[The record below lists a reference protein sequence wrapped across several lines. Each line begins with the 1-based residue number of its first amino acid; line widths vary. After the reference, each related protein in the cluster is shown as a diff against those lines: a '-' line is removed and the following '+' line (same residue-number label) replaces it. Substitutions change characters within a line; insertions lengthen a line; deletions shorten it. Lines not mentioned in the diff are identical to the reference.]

1 MRTLCTVPTVHSY
14 VLIPIIPIEHYEK
27 IKFYISIPLWIS
39 CECPFKPLRL
49 TWRACPAWCQEK
61 RKWFSWRPGTSALP
75 RSVSPP
81 SFYVHN
87 EPIIVKYTL
96 DLVLL
101 LSQVQYHLLSMGTMN
116 LLLYSTTHNH
126 LIHLL
131 LSIYT
136 MKFSL
141 YSTVHNKLTIV

>member
-1 MRTLCTVPTVHSY
+1 MNLLLIVLYTLDLVHPPSNVQYQLLLSMY
-14 VLIPIIPIEHYEK
+14 VHNEPIIVH
-27 IKFYISIPLWIS
+27 
-39 CECPFKPLRL
+39 
-49 TWRACPAWCQEK
+49 T
-61 RKWFSWRPGTSALP
+61 RPGTSALP

-87 EPIIVKYTL
+87 EPIIVQYTL

-101 LSQVQYHLLSMGTMN
+101 LSHVQYHLLSMGTMN

-131 LSIYT
+131 LSMYT